1 MQQKQQHDSL
11 YHYSC
16 KINQY
21 QSIYKND
28 KIRLNTSKTHS
39 ILVTALSLIATQ
51 TPKYLHA
58 LLDRFI

>member
-1 MQQKQQHDSL
+1 MQQKQRHDSL

-28 KIRLNTSKTHS
+28 KIRLNTSKTYS
-39 ILVTALSLIATQ
+39 LLVTALSFDSYANSQISACF
-51 TPKYLHA
+51 
-58 LLDRFI
+58 D